1 MSAKTEEGKMAPR
14 TRDWGNLK
22 KKFKKKSFSDVILDS
37 VQFESLKQ
45 DL

>member
-1 MSAKTEEGKMAPR
+1 MAPR

-22 KKFKKKSFSDVILDS
+22 KNLKKNSFSDVILDS

>member
-22 KKFKKKSFSDVILDS
+22 KKKKKSFSDVILDS